1 MAFMLIF
8 CGFFTGSR
16 AQTQGQIPVTMAQAR
31 AYALAQASACP
42 AWPLKI
48 RRREADSLPLQHR
61 HKLSMSAPKRIAVTG
76 AAGQICYSMLFRIAN
91 GDLFGKDQP
100 VALHLLEITP
110 AMGLLES
117 VKMELDDC
125 AFPLLKEVV
134 CTDDA
139 TTALGDVDA
148 ALFVGAKPRGPGME
162 RSDLIT
168 DNGKIFSTLGKILN
182 EAANPDC
189 KVVVVGNPANT
200 NAYILKANAPRINA
214 RNITAL
220 TRLDHNRAISQLAN
234 KVGAGI
240 SDVQKMTIW
249 GNHSTTQV
257 PDITHATVAR
267 KAATDLVDQ
276 AWARDEFIPTVAKR
290 GAAVIAARG
299 SSSAASAANGTIDHM
314 ATWIQ
319 GSPKGDWVSMAVPSD
334 GSYGIEEG
342 LIYSFPV
349 TCTGGDYTIVKDVTY
364 DDFIADKMKASQ
376 AELVD
381 ERDTVKD
388 LLPS

>member
-1 MAFMLIF
+1 
-8 CGFFTGSR
+8 
-16 AQTQGQIPVTMAQAR
+16 
-31 AYALAQASACP
+31 
-42 AWPLKI
+42 
-48 RRREADSLPLQHR
+48 
-61 HKLSMSAPKRIAVTG
+61 MSQPKRIAVTG

-91 GDLFGKDQP
+91 GEVYGPDQP
-100 VALHLLEITP
+100 VSLHLLEITP
-110 AMGLLES
+110 ALGLLEA

-125 AFPLLKEVV
+125 AFPLLHEVV

-139 TTALGDVDA
+139 KVALDGVDA

-168 DNGKIFSTLGKILN
+168 DNGKIFSALGGVLN
-182 EAANPDC
+182 EVGSPEC

-200 NAYILKANAPRINA
+200 NAYILKANAPNIAA

-220 TRLDHNRAISQLAN
+220 TRLDHNRAVSQLAAKAGA
-234 KVGAGI
+234 KVA
-240 SDVQKMTIW
+240 DVSRMIIW

-257 PDITHATVAR
+257 PDISHATIGG
-267 KAATDLVDQ
+267 KAASERVD
-276 AWARDEFIPTVAKR
+276 ADWTLDDFIPAVAKR

-319 GSPKGDWVSMAVPSD
+319 GTAGDDWTSMAVPSD

-342 LIYSFPV
+342 LVYSFPV
-349 TCTGGDYTIVKDVTY
+349 RCSGGDYEIVQGLE
-364 DDFIADKMKASQ
+364 IAGPIGEKIKASEK
-376 AELVD
+376 ELQD